1 MLDKEIRYLHI
12 CLFLFFLFV
21 KNNPMVKSLN
31 IFKHELLYIA
41 YADDTSFFL
50 KEDRK
55 IYVRINE

>member
-1 MLDKEIRYLHI
+1 
-12 CLFLFFLFV
+12 
-21 KNNPMVKSLN
+21 MVKSLN

-55 IYVRINE
+55 IYARINE